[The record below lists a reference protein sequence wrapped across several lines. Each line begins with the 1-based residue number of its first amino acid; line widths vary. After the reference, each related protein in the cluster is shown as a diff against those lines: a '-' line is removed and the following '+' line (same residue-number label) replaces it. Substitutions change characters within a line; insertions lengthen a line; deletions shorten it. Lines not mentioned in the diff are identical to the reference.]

1 MDKKEPLLK
10 IWEEIG
16 ICQKCEK
23 IIPHISN
30 RVFGEGNVSSP
41 IVIVGEA
48 PGDEED
54 KAGRPFVGAAGNIL
68 NEILDRARIKRS
80 RIMIINAMKCRPTK
94 GANHD
99 DNRTPGWGEIQN
111 CQPFLRAQL
120 EVLQPKVIV
129 PMGKTAVGA
138 LFNKNPSSF
147 ALKDY
152 EGMAQKGSMAWCV
165 PTYHPAY
172 VAHRGNDPKLID
184 KIAKHLIKAKEI
196 ARGE

>member
-1 MDKKEPLLK
+1 MDKKEGLLQ
-10 IWEEIG
+10 IWED
-16 ICQKCEK
+16 ICACDKCSK
-23 IIPHISN
+23 IIPHINN

-54 KAGRPFVGAAGNIL
+54 QAGRPFVGTAGKIL
-68 NEILDRARIKRS
+68 DEILDRACIKRE
-80 RIMIINAMKCRPTK
+80 RIMIINALKCRPTK
-94 GANHD
+94 GLNHR

-111 CQPFLRAQL
+111 CQTFLKRQL
-120 EVLQPKVIV
+120 EILRPKVIV
-129 PMGKTAVGA
+129 PMGKVAVGA

-152 EGMAQKGSMAWCV
+152 EGMSQKGSIAWCV

-184 KIAKHLIKAKEI
+184 KIAKHMTRAKEMTR
-196 ARGE
+196 AD